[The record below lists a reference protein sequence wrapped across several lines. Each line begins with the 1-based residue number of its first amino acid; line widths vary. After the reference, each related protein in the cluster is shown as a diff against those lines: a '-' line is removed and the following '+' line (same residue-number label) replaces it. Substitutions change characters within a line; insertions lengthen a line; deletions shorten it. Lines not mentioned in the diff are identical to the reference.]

1 MNNDELLTVQE
12 LSDYLKVRKETIL
25 KMINTNE
32 IVATKVGRD
41 WRIFKSDVIKYL
53 KRNSSNKLKSVKKDG
68 DTIQYIYNP
77 SERVQLEAVKQNG
90 LAIQYI
96 VNPSEEVQLEA
107 VKQNGLAI
115 QYIDNPSEEAQL
127 LAKI

>member
-12 LSDYLKVRKETIL
+12 LSNYLKVRKETIL

-53 KRNSSNKLKSVKKDG
+53 KKNSSNKLKFIK
-68 DTIQYIYNP
+68 NP
-77 SERVQLEAVKQNG
+77 SEEVQLEAVKQNG